1 MCKRWELRDFCNW
14 PCCIYISESSFLREQ
29 TDLLMFATCNLLPV
43 ALMLNAIFSHL
54 IFKQTH
60 VYDWKTNCNH
70 KRNLEIALTCF
81 FAPLNLAPSTSDAM
95 SSKPRHCLSFSFCS
109 RFHISG
115 SSWARLSW
123 PVQGR
128 SSSAARVAAWDW
140 WARALRQAGTRWH
153 SGCGWKTSWEYEERK
168 YRKEKVWFRVCQL
181 YTDIAVTVEMFSKTV
196 SLHQTGSWVARVWEC
211 AFVSIILQLTDG
223 CIGFPGTTI
232 VYFPPNH
239 VVLFVACWKLIISKL
254 RNQISLTW

>member
-43 ALMLNAIFSHL
+43 ALMLNDIFSHL

-70 KRNLEIALTCF
+70 KRNLEIALTCY

-140 WARALRQAGTRWH
+140 WARALRQTGTRWH

-181 YTDIAVTVEMFSKTV
+181 YTDIGVTVEMFSKTV
-196 SLHQTGSWVARVWEC
+196 SLHQTGSWVARVWDC
-211 AFVSIILQLTDG
+211 VHHPAANRWLYWISRYNY
-223 CIGFPGTTI
+223 CIFPT
-232 VYFPPNH
+232 
-239 VVLFVACWKLIISKL
+239 
-254 RNQISLTW
+254 